1 MSRMLP
7 EFVMDDAEAFDS
19 AEAAVTQLDAIYA
32 KGRDLLGEHFE
43 RFAAGAGD
51 FEKADARYPAIWI
64 EVPPGV
70 IRSGDNQLSLN
81 LLRRTPGI
89 AYDLRVT
96 RVELATR
103 Y

>member
-32 KGRDLLGEHFE
+32 KGRDLLGEHFA

-64 EVPPGV
+64 EVPPGAD
-70 IRSGDNQLSLN
+70 GDRGAGPAAA
-81 LLRRTPGI
+81 RRGR
-89 AYDLRVT
+89 L
-96 RVELATR
+96 
-103 Y
+103 